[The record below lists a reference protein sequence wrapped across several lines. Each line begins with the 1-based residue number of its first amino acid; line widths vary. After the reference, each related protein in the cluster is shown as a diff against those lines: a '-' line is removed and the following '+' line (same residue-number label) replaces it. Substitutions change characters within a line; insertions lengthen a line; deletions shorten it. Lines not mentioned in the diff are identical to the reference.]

1 MGNDDDRV
9 SVKVHL
15 PRWQKEQ
22 WVAHAD
28 QLDMTQSEFARS
40 MVQAGRREFGVT
52 ESEAQVETDTSD
64 ATPGVDD
71 LEMRVLDVLRGSGYL
86 TWDELLAGVTDDIEE
101 RLEDTLDALQAANQ
115 IKYSG
120 RNGGYTL
127 IGDDAH
133 DETGQ

>member
-15 PRWQKEQ
+15 PRWQKER

-40 MVQAGRREFGVT
+40 MIQAGRREFGVT
-52 ESEAQVETDTSD
+52 ESEVRGEADSSD
-64 ATPGVDD
+64 VTPGVDD
-71 LEMRVLDVLRGSGYL
+71 LETRVLDVLRGPGYI
-86 TWDELLAGVTDDIEE
+86 TWDEILAEVTDDIEE
-101 RLEDTLDALQAANQ
+101 RLEDTLQEVDQ
-115 IKYSG
+115 IEYSG

-127 IGDDAH
+127 IGDDAQ
-133 DETGQ
+133 DENRQ

>member
-40 MVQAGRREFGVT
+40 MIQAGRREFT

-71 LEMRVLDVLRGSGYL
+71 LEMRVHNVLRGSGYL
-86 TWDELLAGVTDDIEE
+86 AWDELLAGVTDDIEE
-101 RLEDTLDALQAANQ
+101 RLEVTLDALQAANQ

-127 IGDDAH
+127 IEDD
-133 DETGQ
+133 ENNGSGQ